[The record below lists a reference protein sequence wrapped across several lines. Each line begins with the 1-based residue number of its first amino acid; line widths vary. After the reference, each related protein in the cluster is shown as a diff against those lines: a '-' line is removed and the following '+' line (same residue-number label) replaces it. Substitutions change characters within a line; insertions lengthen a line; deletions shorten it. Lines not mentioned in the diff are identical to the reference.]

1 MANQAGM
8 LLAGTAGA
16 TSIAALNIPALP
28 QPNDLI
34 ALPGGAILT
43 VGVAGAIRL
52 PAQAATP
59 TSMAA
64 R

>member
-1 MANQAGM
+1 M
-8 LLAGTAGA
+8 LLAGPTDATAA
-16 TSIAALNIPALP
+16 TAIAALNTPALP

-34 ALPGGAILT
+34 ALPGGAIVT

-52 PAQAATP
+52 PTPDATSTP
-59 TSMAA
+59 MAA